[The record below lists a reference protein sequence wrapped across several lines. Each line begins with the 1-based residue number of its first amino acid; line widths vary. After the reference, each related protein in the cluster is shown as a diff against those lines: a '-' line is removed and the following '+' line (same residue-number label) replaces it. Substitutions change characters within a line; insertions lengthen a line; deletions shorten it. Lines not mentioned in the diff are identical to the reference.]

1 MKQKIRA
8 RRAAERS
15 QFPAKTER
23 RTRDDDIELA
33 EGKIGPKERER
44 ERESAA
50 IVKIDRADEWA
61 EIRSK
66 DESVPACV

>member
-8 RRAAERS
+8 RSAAERS

-44 ERESAA
+44 ERER
-50 IVKIDRADEWA
+50 VP
-61 EIRSK
+61 RS
-66 DESVPACV
+66 